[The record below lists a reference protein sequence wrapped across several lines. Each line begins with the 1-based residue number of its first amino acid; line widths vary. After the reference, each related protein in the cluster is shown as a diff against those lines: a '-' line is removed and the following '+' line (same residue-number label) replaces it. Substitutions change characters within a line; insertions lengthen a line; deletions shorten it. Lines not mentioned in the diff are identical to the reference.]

1 MNVHLIKE
9 PTILKTEDN
18 REVMSFSMVFG
29 RKRREFFLVSRKDL
43 NEWMAQ
49 LKKAINKPAIQGKY
63 DIGKFLGKGKFGNVH
78 LGENVKTKEEVAV
91 KMIRKEKMTK
101 DEINSLTYEIDIL
114 KLCQHPYIIELKDLF
129 EDEYKY
135 YLV

>member
-1 MNVHLIKE
+1 MHLIKE

-101 DEINSLTYEIDIL
+101 DEINSLTY
-114 KLCQHPYIIELKDLF
+114 
-129 EDEYKY
+129 
-135 YLV
+135 